1 MYSDLGCNAIDK
13 FQRSSDEGIAD
24 KFSAF
29 IEIARITENQ
39 KFLWTFKLGYIPKI
53 RKLNHIIIYYYV
65 VFRKLCA
72 NAWQEMLDISRFQT
86 FLCKSNKT
94 IA

>member
-39 KFLWTFKLGYIPKI
+39 KFL
-53 RKLNHIIIYYYV
+53 
-65 VFRKLCA
+65 
-72 NAWQEMLDISRFQT
+72 
-86 FLCKSNKT
+86 
-94 IA
+94 